1 MIGQKL
7 DPKYHYS
14 KSYEPIG
21 AILDLIFY
29 FLFNILVLTW
39 HLGLFCVQGFEPIY
53 GEDTSVFSC
62 HLGDLPKLL
71 TALAILLIWSQLL
84 LETWLIQMAH

>member
-1 MIGQKL
+1 MIGQKV
-7 DPKYHYS
+7 DPKYHNS

-21 AILDLIFY
+21 AILDLILY

-53 GEDTSVFSC
+53 GEDTLVFSC